1 MRNEFCEIRQ
11 REMPN
16 PAAGQE
22 KKKKKNECE
31 ANRLQSSFEEKDLEI
46 LVDRKL
52 NMSW

>member
-1 MRNEFCEIRQ
+1 MKNEFREVRQ

-22 KKKKKNECE
+22 KKKKKNARE
-31 ANRLQSSFEEKDLEI
+31 ANRLQSSFEEEDLEI
-46 LVDRKL
+46 LVDKKL

>member
-22 KKKKKNECE
+22 KKKKNACE